1 MKIANK
7 SNLFCANMYLKSI
20 ESIKLQNE
28 SLSKSIDLDIF
39 KDTKNSFN
47 INKEKRKNNNN
58 NSAIRNNLHKNYYDN
73 SEKIV
78 ETLAENISES

>member
-1 MKIANK
+1 MAQK

-28 SLSKSIDLDIF
+28 SISKSIDMNMF
-39 KDTKNSFN
+39 KDTNSSFN
-47 INKEKRKNNNN
+47 TNRDRRVNYNN

-73 SEKIV
+73 SEKIN
-78 ETLAENISES
+78 ETLAENNSEN